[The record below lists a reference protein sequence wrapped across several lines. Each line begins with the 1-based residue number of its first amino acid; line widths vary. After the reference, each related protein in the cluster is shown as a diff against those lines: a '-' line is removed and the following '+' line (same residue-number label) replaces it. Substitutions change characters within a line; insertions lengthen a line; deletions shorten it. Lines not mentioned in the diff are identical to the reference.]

1 MSRSVKI
8 YYGLSG
14 TFKETTIKSK
24 LNIGDDVLWSGI
36 KQWKAWEKLIEE
48 RNNPCDLNLA
58 LLHLSR
64 LKDKI
69 YDARMDETTL
79 YVERGITD
87 MIYYWL
93 QKFPAKNQDTI
104 ITSLVEEELRVLGIA
119 AGGNMEPE
127 KILLVQKDY
136 DFVQEVV
143 FKEETRTKCFP
154 GGIKD
159 YINSQDRYVA
169 FTKKYNNISK
179 EIVINNAEE
188 YLKELGITW
197 NPEIN
202 KQTKS

>member
-36 KQWKAWEKLIEE
+36 KQWKSWEKLIEE

-69 YDARMDETTL
+69 YDGRMDETTL

-104 ITSLVEEELRVLGIA
+104 ITLLVEEELKVLGIA

-136 DFVQEVV
+136 DFVQEVI
-143 FKEETRTKCFP
+143 FREETRAKCFP

-179 EIVINNAEE
+179 EVVINNAEE